1 MSVKLALKKNNFF
14 SAPKF
19 YSFVAQFSTR
29 RMKILVTG
37 GAGFIG
43 SHTVVELQKSGFE
56 PIIIDNFS
64 NSEEKVLKRL
74 ETILGQ
80 SIVSY
85 QADCNDGA
93 ALRRIFETE
102 QIYGVIH
109 FAASKAVGESVEKP
123 LMYYQNNLGS
133 TLLLLQIM
141 QEFGV
146 KNFVF
151 SSSCTVYGQPDI
163 LPVTEETPRQEAASP
178 YGNTK
183 RICEDFIRD
192 VVVSKAPLKAIS
204 LRYFNPIGA
213 HESAEIG
220 ELPRGVPGN
229 LVPYITQ
236 TAAGLREK
244 LTVFGD
250 DYNTSDGTCIRDF
263 IHVVDLAKAHVKAL
277 ELLASVKSDNYYDVF
292 NIGTGEGVTVLRL
305 IQTFEKVNNVKL
317 NYTIGPRRPGDIEQI
332 YAQVDKSRK
341 VMGWQAEK
349 TLEESL
355 RDAWRWQQKLGIST
369 TKEEV

>member
-1 MSVKLALKKNNFF
+1 
-14 SAPKF
+14 
-19 YSFVAQFSTR
+19 
-29 RMKILVTG
+29 MKILVTG

-43 SHTVVELQKSGFE
+43 SHTVVELHQSGFE

-64 NSEEKVLKRL
+64 NSEEKVLTRL
-74 ETILGQ
+74 ESIIGQ
-80 SIVSY
+80 PTVY
-85 QADCNDGA
+85 YKADCNDEA
-93 ALRRIFETE
+93 ALRSIFEKE
-102 QIYGVIH
+102 QLDGVIH

-123 LMYYQNNLGS
+123 LMYYQNNIGS
-133 TLLLLQIM
+133 TLLLLKIM

-151 SSSCTVYGQPDI
+151 SSSCTVYGQPDF

-183 RICEDFIRD
+183 RICEDIIRD
-192 VVVSKAPLKAIS
+192 VVISKANLKAIS

-220 ELPRGVPGN
+220 ELPRGVPSN

-236 TAAGLREK
+236 AAAGLREK
-244 LTVFGD
+244 LTIFGN

-277 ELLASVKSDNYYDVF
+277 KLLTDTDGNNYYDVF
-292 NIGTGEGVTVLRL
+292 NVGTGEGVTVLQL
-305 IQTFEKVNNVKL
+305 IETFERVNNVKL
-317 NYTIGPRRPGDIEQI
+317 NYTIGPRRAGDIEQI
-332 YAQVDKSRK
+332 YAQVDKSQQ
-341 VMGWQAEK
+341 VMGWRAEK

-355 RDAWRWQQKLGIST
+355 RDAWRWQQKLAKGT
-369 TKEEV
+369 TKEAV